1 MLIEIVTMM
10 NRKNNRRLK
19 LILLLLMACFGKGA
33 AQDTTRLSL
42 LFAGDVMG
50 HDSQIAA
57 AYNAGSGSYDYLTCF
72 QFVKPY
78 IAAADLAI
86 ANLEVTLAG
95 APYKGYPAFSSPDAL
110 ALALQDAGFDALVTA
125 NNHSCD
131 KGKRGIERTIEMLD
145 SFNIVHTGT
154 FTDEA
159 SRLNDYPHIINKN
172 GFKLALLNYTY
183 GTNGIAVPKPTIVN
197 LIDTAQMSKD
207 IAKAKLSNPDYII
220 AFMHWGSEYQLQPNA
235 FQKSITKFL
244 FDAGV
249 QLVIGAHPH
258 VLQPMQF
265 NKENQQLVVYSL
277 GNFVSGQRDR
287 YKNGGAM
294 VRIDLSKI
302 RNDSAITRNIDS
314 VNYILQYVHRDAQK
328 KYVVLPVPTFENN
341 TTGLIKDELSE
352 QNFKTFIKDSR
363 LLFDNYNTN
372 ITESRR
378 LHFDST
384 SYSIKLF
391 TLEKT
396 NDNWVILPPIDT
408 FYGLHTNDT
417 KDGKLD
423 YYLGSFKR
431 QIEAERVLEN
441 LKKSMPRYDFS
452 IAIFYNGKPAE

>member
-1 MLIEIVTMM
+1 MKLVFVLLIIGL
-10 NRKNNRRLK
+10 N
-19 LILLLLMACFGKGA
+19 AA

-42 LFAGDVMG
+42 LFTGDVMG

-57 AYNAGSGSYDYLTCF
+57 AYNASTGSYDYTSCF

-86 ANLEVTLAG
+86 GNLEVTLAG

-110 ALALQDAGFDALVTA
+110 AVDLQDVGFDVLVTA

-145 SFNIVHTGT
+145 SFKIVHTGT

-159 SRLNDYPHIINKN
+159 SRLNDYPLILEKN

-183 GTNGIAVPKPTIVN
+183 GTNGIPVPKPTIVN
-197 LIDTAQMSKD
+197 AIDTAQIRKD
-207 IAKAKLSNPDYII
+207 ITQAKLPNPDYII
-220 AFMHWGSEYQLQPNA
+220 AFMHWGSEYQSQPNA
-235 FQKSITKFL
+235 YQKVLTKYL
-244 FDAGV
+244 FDSGV

-302 RNDSAITRNIDS
+302 RNDSVITKHIDS

-328 KYVVLPVPTFENN
+328 KYVVLPVPTFEND
-341 TTGLIKDELSE
+341 TTGFIKDELSK
-352 QNFKTFIKDSR
+352 QNFKTFITDSR
-363 LLFDNYNTN
+363 LLFSKYNAN
-372 ITESRR
+372 VNESRL

-391 TLEKT
+391 TVEKT
-396 NDNWVILPPIDT
+396 NSRVPVPPLDT
-408 FYGLHTNDT
+408 FYGLHTNET
-417 KDGKLD
+417 KDGKVD
-423 YYLGSFKR
+423 YYLGFFKSR
-431 QIEAERVLEN
+431 EEAERILEN
-441 LKKSMPRYDFS
+441 VKKSMPYHDSS
-452 IAIFYNGKPAE
+452 IAIFYNSKPAE